1 MNSSCNVQGMFV
13 RRKRNKSGSISVQII
28 QKQNG
33 RYKVIQKMGSSD
45 DLKEVDK
52 SLKQA
57 QEAIP

>member
-1 MNSSCNVQGMFV
+1 MFV